1 MDNLINNIDVN
12 EYAIQISKAVR
23 YHGYT
28 DCNYGKCLAE
38 SIIEHKPNQI
48 LEFGSGIG
56 YSTLNLALG
65 CLVNNFGSIYTR
77 DIWET
82 QSVGHFHIH
91 HKSNFIDNINKFSN
105 LSKIISYDVADY
117 NVWLNSGDTNF
128 DLIYFDVNNDG
139 DKILEIYHKLNIE
152 ENKGKVLLFE
162 GGHHERNNKKY
173 QNVRPIFDSVVQETT
188 KYKLIYNNAPGIIKI
203 VL

>member
-1 MDNLINNIDVN
+1 MDNLIDIE
-12 EYAIQISKAVR
+12 EYSMGISKAVR

-28 DCNYGKCLAE
+28 DYNYGKCLAE
-38 SIIEHKPNQI
+38 TIVEYKPKQI

-65 CLVNNFGSIYTR
+65 CYINNMGSIFTR

-82 QSVGHFHIH
+82 QSVGHFHVH
-91 HKSNFIDNINKFSN
+91 HKVNFISNIKKFPDLESF
-105 LSKIISYDVADY
+105 IDYETADY

-128 DLIYFDVNNDG
+128 DLIYFDINNDG
-139 DKILEIYHKLNIE
+139 DKILEIYHKLNVK
-152 ENKGKVLLFE
+152 ENKGKILLFE
-162 GGHHERNNKKY
+162 GGHLQRNDRKY
-173 QNVRPIFDSVVQETT
+173 QNIRPIFDSLVQETT
-188 KYKLIYNNAPGIIKI
+188 NSTLIYNKAPGIIKI